1 MNLATSY
8 LGLDLRNPLVAS
20 AGPMTQ
26 TADRV
31 ERLAEAG
38 VGAVVLPS
46 LFEEQIRA
54 EADRDELLA
63 EVGTD
68 SFVEATSYL
77 IDPDASVWPRQYL
90 DLIGRASGSGVP
102 VIASLNGSTPG
113 GWTDYAR
120 AMQDAGAVAIELN
133 IYYLPGDPLIASHDA
148 EQRYIDILTAVK
160 SVVSVPVAVKLTP
173 YFSSFGDMAL
183 RLEKAGADGL
193 VLFNRFMQTDI
204 DPDTFTVS
212 TGFKLSSPAEA
223 TLPRSWIA
231 RLRGQLRSSLA
242 ASTGVETADDVAAY
256 LLAGAD
262 VVMTTSALLRHGPGP
277 VTALLDGLT
286 AWMDRKGIGSVDEIR
301 GLLAPGADT
310 PQPGFGRYGYLRAVE
325 QATKAYSPW

>member
-8 LGLDLRNPLVAS
+8 LGLKLSNPLVAS

-26 TADRV
+26 TAERI
-31 ERLAEAG
+31 ERLVEAG

-63 EVGTD
+63 EAGTD

-90 DLIGRASGSGVP
+90 DLIGRAAGAGVP

-193 VLFNRFMQTDI
+193 VLFNRFMQADI

-223 TLPRSWIA
+223 TLSRSWIA

-262 VVMTTSALLRHGPGP
+262 VVMTTSALLRHGPDH
-277 VTALLDGLT
+277 VAALLDGLT

-325 QATKAYSPW
+325 QATRAYSPW